1 MVPTSARLTFSPVQ
15 RCLFAGHRLRVQMLL
30 SSLNRRCQCRGLT
43 VISRKTLNT
52 GIRVGRVTSC
62 DTGEDLGVKR
72 SKVKEQGVTGNR
84 LTSSW
89 ICLCRQITFILN
101 STLDTHAH
109 TRTRTPDIV

>member
-72 SKVKEQGVTGNR
+72 SKVKEQGVTGIEPTHFQ
-84 LTSSW
+84 LDLLVSADY
-89 ICLCRQITFILN
+89 IHILIQ
-101 STLDTHAH
+101 L
-109 TRTRTPDIV
+109 